1 MWRLFVYTL
10 FFPIYATA
18 APIVPKF
25 TSGRMESNSV
35 TKQIIN
41 ETIVTQNYRT
51 GFTYNISGT
60 NIRPIDGTK
69 ISPDAEF
76 TNNQT
81 VGGISF
87 NWVSPKLENKIEWEI
102 VNEGQNFSI
111 MESYLAP
118 GLDAQSTVQRT
129 IETEITSNTLSV
141 FGQ

>member
-1 MWRLFVYTL
+1 MWRLIVYIL
-10 FFPIYATA
+10 FFPIYAAA

-25 TSGRMESNSV
+25 TSGQMESNSV

-51 GFTYNISGT
+51 GFTYNVSGT